1 MIEKTEKKI
10 EEASLNNKNKRLD
23 WIIEIFVWTKKIQWS
38 RINSSISEKSDQPFD
53 RIMRAA
59 TRIMQI

>member
-23 WIIEIFVWTKKIQWS
+23 WIIEIFVWTKKIQWL
-38 RINSSISEKSDQPFD
+38 RINSSISEKSTQPFD
-53 RIMRAA
+53 MIMQAA
-59 TRIMQI
+59 IRIMQI